1 VSSRPTITVDGVAWT
16 ISGAQLA
23 LLDAERRVLVQLR
36 PWPPGWELPGGHCD
50 GDEAPA
56 GAARREAEEE
66 TGLTVRVTGLVG
78 VYTWAG
84 LRASSDALYLGEIT
98 GGTWRR
104 SIEAVRCRFATLD
117 DLPATTF
124 PWIHQRVA
132 DAVAAAAGAPPVH
145 RVQPITLRHVLF
157 FGGRWAGAA
166 VDVLRRLRG
175 APARRRA

>member
-1 VSSRPTITVDGVAWT
+1 MTARPTVSLDGHAWP

-23 LLDAERRVLVQLR
+23 LLDGDGRVLIQLR

-50 GDEAPA
+50 AGEDPA
-56 GAARREAEEE
+56 VAAAREAEEE
-66 TGLTVRVTGLVG
+66 TGLSVEVGPLVG

-84 LRASSDALYLGEIT
+84 LRGSSDAVYLGRVT
-98 GGTWRR
+98 GGRWRR
-104 SIEAVRCRFATLD
+104 SIEALQSRYATAG

-132 DAVAAAAGAPPVH
+132 DAAAVAGGAAPVH

-157 FGGRWAGAA
+157 FGARWVGVV
-166 VDVLRRLRG
+166 VDWLRRLRHW
-175 APARRRA
+175 RRTG